1 MKELFKD
8 INGKLSIKRVM
19 GTIIITSNLI
29 MGFIDQLTTKD
40 LNMVFFTTVF
50 AGGIALLG
58 IGVLEKEN
66 K

>member
-1 MKELFKD
+1 MKEMFKD
-8 INGKLSIKRVM
+8 VNGKLSVKRIT
-19 GTIIITSNLI
+19 GFLIIASNLI

-58 IGVLEKEN
+58 IGVLEKE